1 MKKIRGVAM
10 KPITSTIITSAG
22 TYYGYY
28 VFEGF
33 AADAELFGKPTINS
47 DTKDMSYLLGAVL
60 RGDCQRWAL
69 ETKLRVLVFLLM
81 ARLHSRPLT
90 EIFLYGSCTLWER
103 GATTK
108 NTAETHNTSS
118 QIKIGNNLSRDFHE
132 LKGSRQGH
140 KRAAGNIKAYMNPC
154 LEAASSSNL

>member
-10 KPITSTIITSAG
+10 KPITITIITPAG

-33 AADAELFGKPTINS
+33 AADAELLGKPTINS

-69 ETKLRVLVFLLM
+69 ETK
-81 ARLHSRPLT
+81 
-90 EIFLYGSCTLWER
+90 
-103 GATTK
+103 
-108 NTAETHNTSS
+108 
-118 QIKIGNNLSRDFHE
+118 
-132 LKGSRQGH
+132 
-140 KRAAGNIKAYMNPC
+140 
-154 LEAASSSNL
+154 